1 MNGKSLLGRVFA
13 WPVRTFKRFG
23 ADRGAP
29 MAASI
34 AFYSAFS
41 LAPTLVMVI
50 AVAGLVFG
58 AEAARG
64 LTAAAIGP
72 ITAESARAAGMEVA
86 VQPTEYTLSALT
98 AAIHDFFTE
107 SKPL

>member
-1 MNGKSLLGRVFA
+1 VVAPVYKTVTPANAPVARV
-13 WPVRTFKRFG
+13 RK
-23 ADRGAP
+23 
-29 MAASI
+29 MIAAGTI
-34 AFYSAFS
+34 DLVAFTSSSTVTNFCE
-41 LAPTLVMVI
+41 MI
-50 AVAGLVFG
+50 G